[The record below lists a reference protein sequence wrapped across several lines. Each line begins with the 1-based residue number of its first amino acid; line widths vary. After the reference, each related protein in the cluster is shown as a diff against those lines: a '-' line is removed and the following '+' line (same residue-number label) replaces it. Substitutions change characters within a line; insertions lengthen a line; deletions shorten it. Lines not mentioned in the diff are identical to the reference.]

1 MTSFLTKFSGS
12 KKEILLGS
20 KESTKIRK
28 TFPIKVLVMV
38 EVEVEH
44 VSVNIYKWTIFA
56 GKEVSFSPVY
66 FPLFLQFHVFI
77 EIHSSHGI
85 PNERRMKA
93 LLTFNLN
100 FAEVALHRC
109 SYKKVFWKY
118 AANYRRTPMPKCNFS
133 FKLT

>member
-66 FPLFLQFHVFI
+66 FPLFLQFRVFI

-85 PNERRMKA
+85 PQR
-93 LLTFNLN
+93 T
-100 FAEVALHRC
+100 
-109 SYKKVFWKY
+109 SYESLAYVQ
-118 AANYRRTPMPKCNFS
+118 
-133 FKLT
+133 FKFCRSSPP